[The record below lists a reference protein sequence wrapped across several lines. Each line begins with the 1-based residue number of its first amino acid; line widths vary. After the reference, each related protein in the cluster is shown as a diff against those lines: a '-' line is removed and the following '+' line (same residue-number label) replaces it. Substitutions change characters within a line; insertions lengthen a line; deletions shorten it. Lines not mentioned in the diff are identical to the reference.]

1 MPNIIKLDELVDNN
15 NIENIN
21 GKFENLFI
29 KKKIVIND
37 LNKNGEINLN
47 YNLNNEPFLKIESE
61 NNFLNL
67 DSNKIIV
74 NDGEFKN
81 IKLENEDLKSTIELL
96 NNRIIILEKEL
107 NKIKDGNFLQ
117 KIVDLDNNISVKIN
131 NLDVKI
137 DDLDNNISVKINNLD
152 NKINNIN
159 KNVALKIEDTNI
171 KLNYLGSEIENIVNS
186 QKVLSIK
193 IDENPDDNLYLI
205 DIEDAK
211 LGIFS
216 KFTLSDNKKYL
227 YICYQIDKNIS
238 YWKLINNMIF

>member
-29 KKKIVIND
+29 KKKIIIND
-37 LNKNGEINLN
+37 LNKNGEININ
-47 YNLNNEPFLKIESE
+47 YNINNEPFLKIESE
-61 NNFLNL
+61 NNLLNL
-67 DSNKIIV
+67 DSNKIVV
-74 NDGEFKN
+74 NEGEFKN
-81 IKLENEDLKSTIELL
+81 IKLENEDLKSTIGLL
-96 NNRIIILEKEL
+96 NNKITILENEL

-117 KIVDLDNNISVKIN
+117 KIND
-131 NLDVKI
+131 
-137 DDLDNNISVKINNLD
+137 
-152 NKINNIN
+152 IN
-159 KNVALKIEDTNI
+159 KNVSLKIEDINI

-211 LGIFS
+211 LGIFC

>member
-29 KKKIVIND
+29 KKKIIIND
-37 LNKNGEINLN
+37 LNKNGEININ
-47 YNLNNEPFLKIESE
+47 YNINNKPFLKIESE
-61 NNFLNL
+61 NNLLNL
-67 DSNKIIV
+67 DSNKIVV
-74 NDGEFKN
+74 NEGEFKN

-107 NKIKDGNFLQ
+107 NKIKDGDFLQ
-117 KIVDLDNNISVKIN
+117 KIDNLDNNISVKIN
-131 NLDVKI
+131 NLND
-137 DDLDNNISVKINNLD
+137 KIND
-152 NKINNIN
+152 IN

-171 KLNYLGSEIENIVNS
+171 KLNYLGSKIENILNS

-211 LGIFS
+211 LGIFC

>member
-29 KKKIVIND
+29 KKKIIIND
-37 LNKNGEINLN
+37 LNKNGEIHIN
-47 YNLNNEPFLKIESE
+47 YNINNEPFLKIESE
-61 NNFLNL
+61 NNLLNL
-67 DSNKIIV
+67 DSNKIVV

-81 IKLENEDLKSTIELL
+81 IKLENEDLKSTIGLL
-96 NNRIIILEKEL
+96 NNRITILENEL

-117 KIVDLDNNISVKIN
+117 KIVDLDNNISIKIN
-131 NLDVKI
+131 NLDE
-137 DDLDNNISVKINNLD
+137 KIND
-152 NKINNIN
+152 IN
-159 KNVALKIEDTNI
+159 KNVSLKIEDTNI
-171 KLNYLGSEIENIVNS
+171 KLNYLGCKIENIENS
-186 QKVLSIK
+186 QKVLNIK

-211 LGIFS
+211 LGIFC

>member
-29 KKKIVIND
+29 KKKIIIND
-37 LNKNGEINLN
+37 LNKNGEININ
-47 YNLNNEPFLKIESE
+47 YNINNKPFLKIESE
-61 NNFLNL
+61 NNLLNL
-67 DSNKIIV
+67 DSNKIVV
-74 NDGEFKN
+74 NEGEFKN
-81 IKLENEDLKSTIELL
+81 IKLENEDLKSTIGLL
-96 NNRIIILEKEL
+96 NNKITILENEL

-117 KIVDLDNNISVKIN
+117 KIND
-131 NLDVKI
+131 
-137 DDLDNNISVKINNLD
+137 
-152 NKINNIN
+152 IN
-159 KNVALKIEDTNI
+159 KNVSLKIEDINI

-211 LGIFS
+211 LGIFC

>member
-29 KKKIVIND
+29 KKKIIIND
-37 LNKNGEINLN
+37 LNKNGEININ
-47 YNLNNEPFLKIESE
+47 YNINNEPFLKIESE
-61 NNFLNL
+61 NNLLNL
-67 DSNKIIV
+67 DSNKIVV
-74 NDGEFKN
+74 NEGEFKN

-107 NKIKDGNFLQ
+107 NKIKDGDFLQ
-117 KIVDLDNNISVKIN
+117 KIDNLDNNISIKIN
-131 NLDVKI
+131 D
-137 DDLDNNISVKINNLD
+137 
-152 NKINNIN
+152 IN
-159 KNVALKIEDTNI
+159 KNVSLKIEDINI

-211 LGIFS
+211 LGIFC

>member
-29 KKKIVIND
+29 KKKIIIND
-37 LNKNGEINLN
+37 LNKNGEININ
-47 YNLNNEPFLKIESE
+47 YNINNEPFLKIESE
-61 NNFLNL
+61 NNLLNL
-67 DSNKIIV
+67 DSNKIVV
-74 NDGEFKN
+74 NEGEFKN
-81 IKLENEDLKSTIELL
+81 IKLENEDLKSTIGLL
-96 NNRIIILEKEL
+96 NNRITILENEM

-117 KIVDLDNNISVKIN
+117 
-131 NLDVKI
+131 KI
-137 DDLDNNISVKINNLD
+137 DDLDNNISVKIND
-152 NKINNIN
+152 IN
-159 KNVALKIEDTNI
+159 KNVSLKIEDINI

-211 LGIFS
+211 LGIFC

>member
-37 LNKNGEINLN
+37 LNKNGEININ

-152 NKINNIN
+152 DKI
-159 KNVALKIEDTNI
+159 
-171 KLNYLGSEIENIVNS
+171 
-186 QKVLSIK
+186 
-193 IDENPDDNLYLI
+193 
-205 DIEDAK
+205 
-211 LGIFS
+211 
-216 KFTLSDNKKYL
+216 
-227 YICYQIDKNIS
+227 
-238 YWKLINNMIF
+238 

>member
-29 KKKIVIND
+29 KKKIIIND
-37 LNKNGEINLN
+37 LNKNGEININ
-47 YNLNNEPFLKIESE
+47 YNINNEPFLKIESE
-61 NNFLNL
+61 NNLLNL
-67 DSNKIIV
+67 DSSKIVV

-107 NKIKDGNFLQ
+107 NKIKDGDFLQ
-117 KIVDLDNNISVKIN
+117 KIDNLDNNISIKIN
-131 NLDVKI
+131 NLND
-137 DDLDNNISVKINNLD
+137 KIND
-152 NKINNIN
+152 IN

-171 KLNYLGSEIENIVNS
+171 KLNYLGSKIENILNS

-211 LGIFS
+211 LGIFC